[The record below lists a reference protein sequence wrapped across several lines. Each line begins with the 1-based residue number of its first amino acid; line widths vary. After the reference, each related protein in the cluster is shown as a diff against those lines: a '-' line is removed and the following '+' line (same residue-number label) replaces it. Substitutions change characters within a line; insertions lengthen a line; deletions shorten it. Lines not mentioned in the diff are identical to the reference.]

1 VQALLQTMEKL
12 KESVKGV
19 FVKKEQVEVDL
30 DEQSDIV
37 VKELESDSDY
47 TWYDI
52 TVFFFIFLVI
62 IFYRETEEAKSFKTN

>member
-1 VQALLQTMEKL
+1 MQALLQTMEKL